1 MMWIIAGTVATIF
14 LIGISAFFSGAEMAF
29 VSVSRATIRERANKG
44 DRRAKILDR
53 LLKNPENTVS
63 AIVVGNN
70 LVNISASVIAGSIAM
85 EIFGNIGI
93 GIATAVMTLLVVIFG
108 EVTPKAF
115 GMKNEKMAIKI
126 ARPLYA
132 ITKIFYPVAVF
143 LTFISNAIIKIAGG
157 KERKKTAVTE
167 EEIRAMLELG
177 EEDGTIK
184 MDEKEMVNEILD
196 FDDTK
201 VWEVKVP
208 REEISFL
215 NENDSIGV
223 LIKKSLET
231 GFSRFP
237 VYRDNIDDIVGMV
250 HVKDTLAIEDKDT
263 PISSILRD
271 ILKIR
276 AGMKA
281 DDVLREM
288 QRRKTHIAILQG
300 EDGSTLGLVTLE
312 DLIEEVFG
320 EISDEHDKVKA

>member
-1 MMWIIAGTVATIF
+1 MIWIIVGIVVTIL
-14 LIGISAFFSGAEMAF
+14 LIGASAFFSGAEMAF
-29 VSVSRATIRERANKG
+29 VSISRATIREKANKG
-44 DRRAKILDR
+44 DKRAKILDR
-53 LLKNPENTVS
+53 LLKNPENVVS

-70 LVNISASVIAGSIAM
+70 IVNIFASVLAGSIATK
-85 EIFGNIGI
+85 IFGNLGI
-93 GIATAVMTLLVVIFG
+93 GIATAIMTLLLVIFG

-115 GMKNEKMAIKI
+115 GINNEGMALKI
-126 ARPLYA
+126 ARPLQV
-132 ITKIFYPVAVF
+132 ITKIFYPISVF
-143 LTFISNAIIKIAGG
+143 LTFVSNGIIGMAGG
-157 KERKKTAVTE
+157 ERKKKTAVTE

-208 REEISFL
+208 REQIVSL
-215 NENDSIGV
+215 NENDTV
-223 LIKKSLET
+223 ADLIKKSLET
-231 GFSRFP
+231 GYSRFP

-250 HVKDTLAIEDKDT
+250 HVKDELSIEDKST
-263 PISSILRD
+263 PLTEILRD

-320 EISDEHDKVKA
+320 EISDEHDKVNA

>member
-1 MMWIIAGTVATIF
+1 
-14 LIGISAFFSGAEMAF
+14 
-29 VSVSRATIRERANKG
+29 
-44 DRRAKILDR
+44 
-53 LLKNPENTVS
+53 
-63 AIVVGNN
+63 
-70 LVNISASVIAGSIAM
+70 
-85 EIFGNIGI
+85 
-93 GIATAVMTLLVVIFG
+93 LLVVIFG

-115 GMKNEKMAIKI
+115 GMRNEKMALKI
-126 ARPLYA
+126 ARLLQI
-132 ITKIFYPVAVF
+132 ITKIFYPVSVF
-143 LTFISNAIIKIAGG
+143 LTIISNGIIKLAGG
-157 KERKKTAVTE
+157 KEKKKTAVTE

-208 REEISFL
+208 RDEIVAL
-215 NENDSIGV
+215 NENDSV
-223 LIKKSLET
+223 ETLIKKSLET

-250 HVKDTLAIEDKDT
+250 HVKDALAIEDKSM
-263 PISSILRD
+263 PISEIIRD

-320 EISDEHDKVKA
+320 EIADEHDKVNA